1 MRKHSTNQPV
11 EGRQLQNRN
20 RNKPEQNHTWNLL
33 VGLTVSTFSSAAL
46 RHFRFWSIS
55 LICSSISRQ
64 RLLVTVTGVAQARW
78 SGGRKVKKDTA
89 RKQAAKRGGGEGF
102 FFFFQKMGRKHHHG
116 HDMSCLGEGVQR
128 KHKYMHISTVFV
140 TQGPEGANGSTS
152 CLPSPSS
159 SPDWQCSKKKISSQQ
174 SHFSFQGETDSRWED
189 PGTPAS

>member
-64 RLLVTVTGVAQARW
+64 RLLVTVTGIAQARW
-78 SGGRKVKKDTA
+78 WGGRKVKKDTA
-89 RKQAAKRGGGEGF
+89 RKQAAKRWGVGDF

-116 HDMSCLGEGVQR
+116 HDMSCLGEGNTKEAQIYAHQHCLCYTR
-128 KHKYMHISTVFV
+128 PRRCQ
-140 TQGPEGANGSTS
+140 QGSAS
-152 CLPSPSS
+152 CLPLPSG
-159 SPDWQCSKKKISSQQ
+159 SPDWQ
-174 SHFSFQGETDSRWED
+174 
-189 PGTPAS
+189 